1 MRHQL
6 PNLAF
11 LLVLAPASA
20 RAQTPEGK
28 GELDVR
34 ADEVSVDT
42 RLLELELKG
51 NVHADAPPF
60 HLSSEALKLK
70 RTPIGV
76 VVDGDGRLAFCPCLG
91 TPLTIAFSGATVA
104 PPGDLILRSPRLL
117 VFGLPVFWLPVFWL
131 RSSSRV
137 GVLPPDVAWRGADGM
152 YLGGG
157 LHLPWTKGDPSNG
170 VDVRAGGYFKG
181 GFAASVDLTTP
192 SSFTRVQFDRL
203 AGSTLGGDQGVIV
216 DARGAI
222 ARRSAATSSITE
234 ELAWDADLLRGA
246 RGLYATTDLETVAR
260 PADHLAV
267 ETRARTDDFIAAV
280 GIRSTARRGG
290 ELGSLDVIGPMMTL
304 GASHTLGDFGATS
317 LVIDGGALRIPG
329 GTTVSL
335 ARAVMGASTSAHLGA
350 IGSTLSVQAAGDVV
364 SDGATHA
371 KDGAAAA
378 RWELGVP
385 IGRAFR
391 SGDTNDPWRHRL
403 EPLAF
408 ASTLLARG
416 DGGLAAG
423 ARGGVAAGGG
433 LATLRGDA
441 FTTGGGFRTALA
453 KWARGEG
460 FEIEASAGATYAKP
474 DRRTDAAP
482 DGVFATVRWRAE
494 AQGRYYAVAAE
505 GAHLISALRGDAWVA
520 RARVGETTGIS
531 LKAWVASRVGID
543 PVTARLLTDPSLEA
557 PVGFLEEGG
566 WTGGARASIPWFKYV
581 TTRGGVDVDFTE
593 RSLIAAVGTLEIKD
607 SCGCFRFRATG
618 AHRMGREGIDVW
630 IGVDVTPEMAR
641 R

>member
-6 PNLAF
+6 PNLAL
-11 LLVLAPASA
+11 LLVLAPALA

-51 NVHADAPPF
+51 NVHADAPP
-60 HLSSEALKLK
+60 LKLK

-137 GVLPPDVAWRGADGM
+137 GLLPPDVAWRGADGM

-234 ELAWDADLLRGA
+234 ELAWDADLLR
-246 RGLYATTDLETVAR
+246 R
-260 PADHLAV
+260 
-267 ETRARTDDFIAAV
+267 
-280 GIRSTARRGG
+280 
-290 ELGSLDVIGPMMTL
+290 
-304 GASHTLGDFGATS
+304 
-317 LVIDGGALRIPG
+317 
-329 GTTVSL
+329 
-335 ARAVMGASTSAHLGA
+335 ARAVR
-350 IGSTLSVQAAGDVV
+350 D
-364 SDGATHA
+364 D
-371 KDGAAAA
+371 
-378 RWELGVP
+378 
-385 IGRAFR
+385 R
-391 SGDTNDPWRHRL
+391 SR
-403 EPLAF
+403 
-408 ASTLLARG
+408 
-416 DGGLAAG
+416 
-423 ARGGVAAGGG
+423 
-433 LATLRGDA
+433 
-441 FTTGGGFRTALA
+441 
-453 KWARGEG
+453 
-460 FEIEASAGATYAKP
+460 
-474 DRRTDAAP
+474 DRRTTRRSPRRRD
-482 DGVFATVRWRAE
+482 
-494 AQGRYYAVAAE
+494 
-505 GAHLISALRGDAWVA
+505 A
-520 RARVGETTGIS
+520 RA
-531 LKAWVASRVGID
+531 
-543 PVTARLLTDPSLEA
+543 
-557 PVGFLEEGG
+557 
-566 WTGGARASIPWFKYV
+566 
-581 TTRGGVDVDFTE
+581 
-593 RSLIAAVGTLEIKD
+593 
-607 SCGCFRFRATG
+607 
-618 AHRMGREGIDVW
+618 HR
-630 IGVDVTPEMAR
+630 
-641 R
+641 